1 MVSYLDQI
9 PPELRDPEKKD
20 EIARFLREAHGDIE
34 DAKVSY
40 LFISDELGFDVEVDD
55 VETVTDEPA
64 TETFQ

>member
-9 PPELRDPEKKD
+9 PEDLRDPDRKE
-20 EIARFLREAHGDIE
+20 EIARFLREDHGDIE

>member
-9 PPELRDPEKKD
+9 PEELRDPDRKE

-55 VETVTDEPA
+55 IETVTDEPGP
-64 TETFQ
+64 ETFQ